1 LGYESWKF
9 NYLAQHGPR
18 IKDNNMIEITV
29 KVPKDVRD
37 IVTAAGETIYIE
49 ALNQVAFRRVS
60 YLKNQLKEFEK
71 NIISFERK
79 YNKPFEGFMQDV
91 PDTVEGH
98 DDWIEWTYL
107 MKAADELSKKI
118 DRLSL
123 LKGQ

>member
-1 LGYESWKF
+1 
-9 NYLAQHGPR
+9 
-18 IKDNNMIEITV
+18 MIEITV

-49 ALNQVAFRRVS
+49 ALSQVAFRRVS
-60 YLKNQLKEFEK
+60 YFKNQLKEFEK

-79 YNKPFEGFMQDV
+79 YNKPFEGFLQDV